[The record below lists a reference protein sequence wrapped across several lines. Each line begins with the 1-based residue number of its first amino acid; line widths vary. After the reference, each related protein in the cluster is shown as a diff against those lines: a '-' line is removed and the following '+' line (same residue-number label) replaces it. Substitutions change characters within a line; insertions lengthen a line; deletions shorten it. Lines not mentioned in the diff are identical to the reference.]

1 MPNLLELIG
10 KKQYIAWFVGVILLL
25 VLPLFLG
32 KYTVFLLSLLAVYA
46 LVSLGLNILMGYTGQ
61 IAAGH
66 AGFLAIGAYFTALVS
81 ADVEWLP
88 CFVTL
93 LLAGMFSGIIGFLL
107 GIPILRLKGFYIAM
121 ATLAFGVVVSEV
133 ILQWSSVTGGDDGF
147 SVPTARI
154 AGFAFDSD
162 YKLFYLII
170 PVTLIMTVLAKN
182 LVKGYIGRAFIA
194 LRESEI
200 AAHTIGIDLAKYK
213 TIAFA
218 ISAFYTGVAGGLF
231 AYLIT
236 YLSPDAFTIE
246 LSIDFIAMIVIGGMG
261 SILGSIIGAVIL
273 TGMQQA
279 LAGLLGLEIR
289 IFDISLGLQDLQTLI
304 FGLSLIVF
312 MIFMPRGISGML
324 YDFKDRYFRG
334 QRS

>member
-1 MPNLLELIG
+1 M
-10 KKQYIAWFVGVILLL
+10 VLL

-32 KYTVFLLSLLAVYA
+32 KYTIFLLSMLAIYA
-46 LVSLGLNILMGYTGQ
+46 LVSLGLNLLMGYTGQ

-66 AGFLAIGAYFTALVS
+66 AGFLALGAYFTAIIGENLQ
-81 ADVEWLP
+81 WLP
-88 CFVTL
+88 CPVIL
-93 LLAGMFSGIIGFLL
+93 LLAGVFTGIIGFLL

-133 ILQWSSVTGGDDGF
+133 ILQWSSLTNGDNGLN
-147 SVPTARI
+147 VPVAKI

-162 YKLFYLII
+162 YKLYYLII
-170 PVTLIMTVLAKN
+170 PVTIVLTVLAKN
-182 LVKGYIGRAFIA
+182 LVNGYVGRAFIA

-200 AAHTIGIDLAKYK
+200 AAQTIGIDLARFK

-236 YLSPDAFTIE
+236 FLSPDAFTIE
-246 LSIDFIAMIVIGGMG
+246 LSVDFIAMIVIGGMG

-273 TGMQQA
+273 TGMQQV
-279 LAGLLGLEIR
+279 LAGLL
-289 IFDISLGLQDLQTLI
+289 DLQILI
-304 FGLSLIVF
+304 FGISLIVF
-312 MIFMPRGISGML
+312 MIFMPRGISGMI
-324 YDFKDRYFRG
+324 YDLKERFVSSR
-334 QRS
+334 

>member
-1 MPNLLELIG
+1 MKQPNKWRTIGWLIAV
-10 KKQYIAWFVGVILLL
+10 IILLIA
-25 VLPLFLG
+25 PLYLG
-32 KYTVFLLSLLAVYA
+32 KYSVFLLSLLAVYA
-46 LVSLGLNILMGYTGQ
+46 LVSLGLNLLMGYTGQ

-66 AGFLAIGAYFTALVS
+66 AGFLALGAYFTAILG
-81 ADVEWLP
+81 ENLQWLP
-88 CFVTL
+88 CPLIL
-93 LLAGMFSGIIGFLL
+93 LLAGVFTGAIGFLL

-133 ILQWSSVTGGDDGF
+133 ILQWSSITGGDDGF
-147 SVPTARI
+147 SVPTARL

-162 YKLFYLII
+162 FKLYYLII
-170 PVTLIMTVLAKN
+170 PVTLLMTVLAKN
-182 LVKGYIGRAFIA
+182 LVNGYIGRAFIA

-200 AAHTIGIDLAKYK
+200 AAQTIGIDLARYK

-246 LSIDFIAMIVIGGMG
+246 LSVDFIAMIVIGGMG

-273 TGMQQA
+273 TGMQQV
-279 LAGLLGLEIR
+279 LAGLL
-289 IFDISLGLQDLQTLI
+289 DLQILI

-312 MIFMPRGISGML
+312 MIFMPKGISGMI
-324 YDFKDRYFRG
+324 YDLKKRFA
-334 QRS
+334 RSD

>member
-1 MPNLLELIG
+1 MTIAN
-10 KKQYIAWFVGVILLL
+10 KQRWLWWIIAVIILLTA
-25 VLPLFLG
+25 PLFLG

-46 LVSLGLNILMGYTGQ
+46 LVSLGLNLLMGYTGQ

-66 AGFLAIGAYFTALVS
+66 AGFLALGAYFTAIIGENLQ
-81 ADVEWLP
+81 WLP
-88 CFVTL
+88 CPLIL
-93 LLAGMFSGIIGFLL
+93 LLAGVFTGAIGFLL

-133 ILQWSSVTGGDDGF
+133 ILQWSSLTGGDNGF

-162 YKLFYLII
+162 FKLYYLII
-170 PVTLIMTVLAKN
+170 PVTLLMTVLARN
-182 LVKGYIGRAFIA
+182 LVNGYIGRAFIA

-200 AAHTIGIDLAKYK
+200 AAQTIGIDLARYK
-213 TIAFA
+213 TTAFA

-246 LSIDFIAMIVIGGMG
+246 LSVDFIAMIVIGGMG

-273 TGMQQA
+273 TGMQQV
-279 LAGLLGLEIR
+279 LAGLL
-289 IFDISLGLQDLQTLI
+289 DLQVLI
-304 FGLSLIVF
+304 FGISLIVF
-312 MIFMPRGISGML
+312 MIFMPKGINGMI
-324 YDFKDRYFRG
+324 YDLKKRFV
-334 QRS
+334 RSD

>member
-1 MPNLLELIG
+1 MHSSG
-10 KKQYIAWFVGVILLL
+10 KWNILGWTGALVALLL
-25 VLPLFLG
+25 LPLFLG
-32 KYTVFLLSLLAVYA
+32 KYSIFLLSLLAIYA
-46 LVSLGLNILMGYTGQ
+46 LVSLGLNLLMGYTGQ

-66 AGFLAIGAYFTALVS
+66 AGFLAIGAYVTAIFTANF
-81 ADVEWLP
+81 EWLP
-88 CFVTL
+88 VPVTL
-93 LLAGMFSGIIGFLL
+93 LLAGTISGMIGFLL

-154 AGFAFDSD
+154 GSFVFDSD
-162 YKLFYLII
+162 LKLFYLII
-170 PVTLIMTVLAKN
+170 PVTIIMTLLAKN
-182 LVKGYIGRAFIA
+182 LVNGYIGRAFIA

-200 AAHTIGIDLAKYK
+200 AAQTIGVDLAKYK

-231 AYLIT
+231 AFLIT

-261 SILGSIIGAVIL
+261 SIIGSIVGAVIL
-273 TGMQQA
+273 TGMQQV
-279 LAGLLGLEIR
+279 LA
-289 IFDISLGLQDLQTLI
+289 GLQDLQILI
-304 FGLSLIVF
+304 FGLALIIF
-312 MIFMPRGISGML
+312 MIFMPKGIVGML
-324 YDFKDRYFRG
+324 ADLKEKF
-334 QRS
+334 S

>member
-1 MPNLLELIG
+1 MQQSDKWKIVGGSITLI
-10 KKQYIAWFVGVILLL
+10 ILLI
-25 VLPLFLG
+25 LPLFLG

-46 LVSLGLNILMGYTGQ
+46 LVSLGLNLLMGYTGQ

-66 AGFLAIGAYFTALVS
+66 AGFLAIGAYVTAIVS
-81 ADVEWLP
+81 ANFEWLP
-88 CFVTL
+88 CFAIL
-93 LLAGMFSGIIGFLL
+93 FLAGLFSGIIGFLL

-121 ATLAFGVVVSEV
+121 ATLAFGVVISEV
-133 ILQWSSVTGGDDGF
+133 ILQWSSMTGGDDGF

-154 AGFAFDSD
+154 AGFVFDSD

-170 PVTLIMTVLAKN
+170 PVTIVMTLLAKN
-182 LVKGYIGRAFIA
+182 LVNGYIGRAFIA

-200 AAHTIGIDLAKYK
+200 AAQTIGIDLAKYK

-236 YLSPDAFTIE
+236 FLSPDAFTIE

-273 TGMQQA
+273 TGMQQI
-279 LAGLLGLEIR
+279 LAGLLDMQI
-289 IFDISLGLQDLQTLI
+289 LI
-304 FGLSLIVF
+304 FGISLIVF
-312 MIFMPRGISGML
+312 MIFMPRGISGMIFEL
-324 YDFKDRYFRG
+324 KDRYLRR
-334 QRS
+334 QTS

>member
-1 MPNLLELIG
+1 MQHPAKWKILGWI
-10 KKQYIAWFVGVILLL
+10 IAVIIIL

-32 KYTVFLLSLLAVYA
+32 KYTVFLLSLLAIYA
-46 LVSLGLNILMGYTGQ
+46 LVALGLNLLMGYTGQ

-66 AGFLAIGAYFTALVS
+66 AGFLALGAYFTAIIGDNLQ
-81 ADVEWLP
+81 WLP
-88 CFVTL
+88 CPVIL
-93 LLAGMFSGIIGFLL
+93 LLAGIFTGAIGFLL

-133 ILQWSSVTGGDDGF
+133 ILQWSSLTGGDDGF

-162 YKLFYLII
+162 YKLYYLII
-170 PVTLIMTVLAKN
+170 PITLIMTVLAKN
-182 LVKGYIGRAFIA
+182 LVNGYIGRAFIA
-194 LRESEI
+194 LRESEV
-200 AAHTIGIDLAKYK
+200 AAQTIGIDLARYK

-246 LSIDFIAMIVIGGMG
+246 LSVDFIAMIVIGGMG

-273 TGMQQA
+273 TGMQQV
-279 LAGLLGLEIR
+279 LAGLL
-289 IFDISLGLQDLQTLI
+289 DLQILI
-304 FGLSLIVF
+304 FGISLIVF
-312 MIFMPRGISGML
+312 MLFMPRGITGML
-324 YDFKDRYFRG
+324 YDLKERFVSSK
-334 QRS
+334 

>member
-1 MPNLLELIG
+1 MKQPNKWRTIGWLIAV
-10 KKQYIAWFVGVILLL
+10 IILLTA
-25 VLPLFLG
+25 PLFLG
-32 KYTVFLLSLLAVYA
+32 KYSVFLLSLLAVYA
-46 LVSLGLNILMGYTGQ
+46 LVSLGLNLLMGYTGQ

-66 AGFLAIGAYFTALVS
+66 AGFLALGAYFTAIMGENLQ
-81 ADVEWLP
+81 WLP
-88 CFVTL
+88 CPLIL
-93 LLAGMFSGIIGFLL
+93 LLAGVFTGAIGFLL

-133 ILQWSSVTGGDDGF
+133 ILQWSSITGGDDGF
-147 SVPTARI
+147 SVPTARL

-162 YKLFYLII
+162 FKLYYLII
-170 PVTLIMTVLAKN
+170 PVTLLMTVLAKN
-182 LVKGYIGRAFIA
+182 LVNGYIGRAFIA

-200 AAHTIGIDLAKYK
+200 AAQTIGIDLARYK

-246 LSIDFIAMIVIGGMG
+246 LSVDFIAMIVIGGMG

-273 TGMQQA
+273 TGMQQV
-279 LAGLLGLEIR
+279 LAGLL
-289 IFDISLGLQDLQTLI
+289 DLQILI

-312 MIFMPRGISGML
+312 MIFMPKGISGMI
-324 YDFKDRYFRG
+324 YDLKKRFV
-334 QRS
+334 RSE

>member
-1 MPNLLELIG
+1 ML
-10 KKQYIAWFVGVILLL
+10 KQLNKFRFLGWVAGLTILL
-25 VLPLFLG
+25 VAPFFLG
-32 KYTVFLLSLLAVYA
+32 KYSIFLLSLLAIYA
-46 LVSLGLNILMGYTGQ
+46 LVSLGLNLLMGYTGQ

-66 AGFLAIGAYFTALVS
+66 AGFLALGAYFTAIIGEKLQWMPCPVILLV
-81 ADVEWLP
+81 
-88 CFVTL
+88 
-93 LLAGMFSGIIGFLL
+93 AGIFTGIIGFLL

-133 ILQWSSVTGGDDGF
+133 ILQWSSLTGGDNGF

-162 YKLFYLII
+162 FKLYYLVI
-170 PVTLIMTVLAKN
+170 PITFAMTILARNLIN
-182 LVKGYIGRAFIA
+182 GFIGRAFIA

-200 AAHTIGIDLAKYK
+200 AAQTIGIDLARYK

-236 YLSPDAFTIE
+236 FLSPDAFSIE

-273 TGMQQA
+273 TGMQQI
-279 LAGLLGLEIR
+279 LAGLL
-289 IFDISLGLQDLQTLI
+289 DLQILI
-304 FGLSLIVF
+304 FGISLIVF
-312 MIFMPRGISGML
+312 MIFMPKGISGMITDL
-324 YDFKDRYFRG
+324 RERFAASK
-334 QRS
+334 

>member
-1 MPNLLELIG
+1 MKHSNKWRFLWWI
-10 KKQYIAWFVGVILLL
+10 IAIVILLL
-25 VLPLFLG
+25 APLFLG
-32 KYTVFLLSLLAVYA
+32 KYTIFLLSLLAIYA
-46 LVSLGLNILMGYTGQ
+46 LVALGLNLLMGYTGQ

-66 AGFLAIGAYFTALVS
+66 AGFLALGAYFTAIIG
-81 ADVEWLP
+81 ENMQWLP
-88 CFVTL
+88 CPVIL
-93 LLAGMFSGIIGFLL
+93 LLAGIFSGAIGFLL

-121 ATLAFGVVVSEV
+121 ATLAFGVVVSEI
-133 ILQWSSVTGGDDGF
+133 ILQWSSLTGGDDGF
-147 SVPTARI
+147 SVPTAHI

-162 YKLFYLII
+162 FKLYYLII
-170 PVTLIMTVLAKN
+170 PVTLIMTLLAKN
-182 LVKGYIGRAFIA
+182 LVNGYIGRAFIA

-200 AAHTIGIDLAKYK
+200 AAQTIGIDLARYK

-246 LSIDFIAMIVIGGMG
+246 LSVDFIAMIVIGGMG

-273 TGMQQA
+273 TGMQQV
-279 LAGLLGLEIR
+279 LAGLL
-289 IFDISLGLQDLQTLI
+289 DLQIFI

-312 MIFMPRGISGML
+312 MIFMPRGITGMI
-324 YDFKDRYFRG
+324 YDLKEKFV
-334 QRS
+334 RSK

>member
-1 MPNLLELIG
+1 MPNLLELIE
-10 KKQYIAWFVGVILLL
+10 KKQKIVWFIAVILLL
-25 VLPLFLG
+25 ILPLFLG

-46 LVSLGLNILMGYTGQ
+46 LVSLGLNLLMGYTGQ

-66 AGFLAIGAYFTALVS
+66 AGFLAIGAYVTALVT
-81 ADVEWLP
+81 ANVEWLP

-162 YKLFYLII
+162 FKLYYLIVS
-170 PVTLIMTVLAKN
+170 VTIILTILAKN

-200 AAHTIGIDLAKYK
+200 AAQTIGIDLAKYK

-231 AYLIT
+231 AFLIT
-236 YLSPDAFTIE
+236 FLSPDAFTIE

-273 TGMQQA
+273 TGMQQV
-279 LAGLLGLEIR
+279 LASLL
-289 IFDISLGLQDLQTLI
+289 DLQILI
-304 FGLSLIVF
+304 FGISLIVF

-324 YDFKDRYFRG
+324 YGLRDRYFKG
-334 QRS
+334 

>member
-1 MPNLLELIG
+1 MQQPAKWKILCWI
-10 KKQYIAWFVGVILLL
+10 IAVVILLL
-25 VLPLFLG
+25 APLFLG
-32 KYTVFLLSLLAVYA
+32 KYTIFLLSLLAIYA
-46 LVSLGLNILMGYTGQ
+46 LVALGLNLLMGYTGQ

-66 AGFLAIGAYFTALVS
+66 AGFLALGAYFTAITGENLQ
-81 ADVEWLP
+81 WMP
-88 CFVTL
+88 CPVIL
-93 LLAGMFSGIIGFLL
+93 LLAGIFSGAIGFLL

-121 ATLAFGVVVSEV
+121 ATLAFGVVVSEI
-133 ILQWSSVTGGDDGF
+133 ILQWSSLTGGDDGF

-162 YKLFYLII
+162 FKLYYLII
-170 PVTLIMTVLAKN
+170 PVTLIMTLLARN
-182 LVKGYIGRAFIA
+182 LVNGYIGRAFIA

-200 AAHTIGIDLAKYK
+200 AAQTIGIDLARYK

-246 LSIDFIAMIVIGGMG
+246 LSVDFIAMIVIGGMG
-261 SILGSIIGAVIL
+261 SILGSIIGAIIL
-273 TGMQQA
+273 TGMQQV
-279 LAGLLGLEIR
+279 LAGLL
-289 IFDISLGLQDLQTLI
+289 DLQIFI

-312 MIFMPRGISGML
+312 MIFMPRGITGMIL
-324 YDFKDRYFRG
+324 DLKEKFVSSR
-334 QRS
+334 

>member
-1 MPNLLELIG
+1 MKQQIKFRSLGWITGLI
-10 KKQYIAWFVGVILLL
+10 ILLAA
-25 VLPLFLG
+25 PFFLG
-32 KYTVFLLSLLAVYA
+32 KYSIFLLSLLAIYA
-46 LVSLGLNILMGYTGQ
+46 LVSLGLNLLMGYTGQ

-66 AGFLAIGAYFTALVS
+66 AGFLALGAYFTAIIGENLQWMPCPVILLV
-81 ADVEWLP
+81 
-88 CFVTL
+88 
-93 LLAGMFSGIIGFLL
+93 AGIFTGIVGFLL

-133 ILQWSSVTGGDDGF
+133 ILQWSSLTGGDNGF

-162 YKLFYLII
+162 FKLYYLVI
-170 PVTLIMTVLAKN
+170 PVTIAMTILARN
-182 LVKGYIGRAFIA
+182 LVNGYIGRAFIA
-194 LRESEI
+194 LRESEV
-200 AAHTIGIDLAKYK
+200 AAQTIGINLARYK

-236 YLSPDAFTIE
+236 FLSPDAFSIE

-273 TGMQQA
+273 TGMQQI
-279 LAGLLGLEIR
+279 LAGLL
-289 IFDISLGLQDLQTLI
+289 DLQILI

-312 MIFMPRGISGML
+312 MIFMPKGISGMVL
-324 YDFKDRYFRG
+324 DLKERFAASK
-334 QRS
+334 

>member
-1 MPNLLELIG
+1 MQKTIKGKILGWIG
-10 KKQYIAWFVGVILLL
+10 VSAILLAA
-25 VLPLFLG
+25 PLLLG
-32 KYTVFLLSLLAVYA
+32 KYSIFLFSLLAIYA
-46 LVSLGLNILMGYTGQ
+46 LVSLGLNLLMGYTGQ

-66 AGFLAIGAYFTALVS
+66 AGFLALGAYFTAIIGDNLQWV
-81 ADVEWLP
+81 P
-88 CFVTL
+88 CPVIL
-93 LLAGMFSGIIGFLL
+93 LMAGIFTGIIGFLL

-133 ILQWSSVTGGDDGF
+133 ILQWSSLTGGDNGF

-154 AGFAFDSD
+154 ADFAFDTD
-162 YKLFYLII
+162 LKLYYLII
-170 PVTLIMTVLAKN
+170 PVTLAMTILARN
-182 LVKGYIGRAFIA
+182 LVNGYIGRAFIA

-200 AAHTIGIDLAKYK
+200 AAQTIGIDLAKYK

-236 YLSPDAFTIE
+236 FLSPDAFSIE

-273 TGMQQA
+273 TGMEQI
-279 LAGLLGLEIR
+279 LAGLLDLEV
-289 IFDISLGLQDLQTLI
+289 LI
-304 FGLSLIVF
+304 FGISLIVF
-312 MIFMPRGISGML
+312 MIFMPKGISGMIYGL
-324 YDFKDRYFRG
+324 KERY
-334 QRS
+334 SASK

>member
-1 MPNLLELIG
+1 MQESG
-10 KKQYIAWFVGVILLL
+10 KSKIWAWIVASIILLL
-25 VLPLFLG
+25 LPLFLG
-32 KYTVFLLSLLAVYA
+32 KYTIFLLSMLAIYA
-46 LVSLGLNILMGYTGQ
+46 LVSLGLNLLMGYTGQ

-66 AGFLAIGAYFTALVS
+66 AGFLALGAYFTAIIGENLQ
-81 ADVEWLP
+81 WLP
-88 CFVTL
+88 CPVIL
-93 LLAGMFSGIIGFLL
+93 LLAGIFTGIIGFLL

-133 ILQWSSVTGGDDGF
+133 ILQWSSLTNGDNGLN
-147 SVPTARI
+147 VPVATI

-162 YKLFYLII
+162 YKLYYLII
-170 PVTLIMTVLAKN
+170 PVTLLMTILAKN

-200 AAHTIGIDLAKYK
+200 AAQTIGIDLARFK

-236 YLSPDAFTIE
+236 FLSPDAFTIE
-246 LSIDFIAMIVIGGMG
+246 LSVDFIAMIVIGGMG

-273 TGMQQA
+273 TGMQQI
-279 LAGLLGLEIR
+279 LAGLL
-289 IFDISLGLQDLQTLI
+289 DLQILI

-312 MIFMPRGISGML
+312 MIFMPRGISGMIYNL
-324 YDFKDRYFRG
+324 KERFVSSR
-334 QRS
+334 